1 MLDINE
7 KIDKLPPLPNI
18 IFKLQNI
25 QNSDEHEHKKILE
38 LIEKDSFIST
48 KILQMANSKLF
59 GFNNSV
65 KTVSKALNLYGT
77 TFTIDIAL
85 AEVIKNSIKV
95 DLDIYNI
102 QAKRFFDL
110 SDYSC
115 RLMLDWLEHEDIQLK
130 KRLIFPCLIHE
141 IGKFIISSSLN
152 ENEKKEFLQLSKE
165 SSDIS
170 SLERKFIGYSSSEVT
185 SLLLKKWDFD
195 EILCEDIFY
204 IDSAINTKISL
215 ILNVIK
221 TIFNVNDPLSKQSVF
236 LGIEKAKQYSLD
248 HIKLKK
254 CIDKILIN
262 SIPKNNN
269 KLP

>member
-7 KIDKLPPLPNI
+7 RIDKLPPLPNI
-18 IFKLQNI
+18 IFKLQYI
-25 QNSDEHEHKKILE
+25 QNSNDHDHKKILE

-85 AEVIKNSIKV
+85 SELIKNSIKV

-115 RLMLDWLEHEDIQLK
+115 RLMLDWLDKEDISLK

-165 SSDIS
+165 SNDIS
-170 SLERKFIGYSSSEVT
+170 SLERKFTGFSSSEVT

-195 EILCEDIFY
+195 KQLCEDVFY
-204 IDSAINTKISL
+204 IDSAINTKVSL

-221 TIFNVNDPLSKQSVF
+221 TIFNVNNPLSKQSIF
-236 LGIEKAKQYSLD
+236 LGMQKAKQYSLD
-248 HIKLKK
+248 DVKLQQ
-254 CIDKILIN
+254 CIEKILIN
-262 SIPKNNN
+262 SIPKN
-269 KLP
+269 